1 MCTLSSWY
9 KITFPLVP
17 GHSRIHG
24 NEDADVLAR
33 EGLSSSL
40 QSPKPA
46 VSISPYVGKLKI
58 KEWVIKKHFK
68 H

>member
-1 MCTLSSWY
+1 
-9 KITFPLVP
+9 LVP